1 MTDARERFDA
11 LPKNDQEAILEKHHD
26 WNVDDDWWDS
36 VYEQFKEKVAALGFD
51 IDTNVSRT
59 VSGKPLTNHEIFFS
73 GFCSQ
78 GDGACFNGSVGKCET
93 VFTRLAPILWEHWSK
108 IEVCTASWK
117 SRDNHYCHSNT
128 LSFSYEFEVPNQITD
143 ESDLRWHVMEQLR
156 IELEAAWD
164 TFTDALEA
172 EVKGLCDKLYGDL
185 SDEYDHLTSDEAI
198 LESLIANDQLNQEI
212 DEYEQASA

>member
-1 MTDARERFDA
+1 MIDARERFDT
-11 LPKNDQEAILEKHHD
+11 LPKSDQEAILEKHHD
-26 WNVDDDWWDS
+26 WNVHNDWWDCT
-36 VYEQFKEKVAALGFD
+36 YEDFVEKVAALGFWVK
-51 IDTNVSRT
+51 THPVQYM
-59 VSGKPLTNHEIFFS
+59 SGKTKEEPSIYFS
-73 GFCSQ
+73 GFGSQ
-78 GDGACFNGSVGKCET
+78 GDGACFNGEVGVCKV

-108 IEVCTASWK
+108 LEVCTAHWYTSG
-117 SRDNHYCHSNT
+117 HYCHSNT
-128 LSFSYEFEVPNQITD
+128 LSFNYEFEVPNQITD
-143 ESDLRWHVMEQLR
+143 ESDLRWHAMEQLR

-172 EVKGLCDKLYGDL
+172 EVKGLCDKLYSDL